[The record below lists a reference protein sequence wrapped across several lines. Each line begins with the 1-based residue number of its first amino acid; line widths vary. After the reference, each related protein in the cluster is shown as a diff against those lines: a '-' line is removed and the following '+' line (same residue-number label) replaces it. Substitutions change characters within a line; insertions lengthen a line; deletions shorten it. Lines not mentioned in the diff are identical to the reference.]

1 MYSEQNEEV
10 ARRAYDL
17 LRQNDSTLPAWE
29 LYAGK
34 HKIRDLVN
42 TFQTVPRAHT
52 SIANAME
59 EAVHLALAN
68 VVAAEPVAD
77 TAPLHVP
84 EPAEEPVKSKL
95 GTKKK

>member
-1 MYSEQNEEV
+1 
-10 ARRAYDL
+10 
-17 LRQNDSTLPAWE
+17 

-68 VVAAEPVAD
+68 VVAAEPVVD

>member
-17 LRQNDSTLPAWE
+17 YAKTIPRCPLGE

-34 HKIRDLVN
+34 HRIRDLVN
-42 TFQTVPRAHT
+42 APDRTACHT

-59 EAVHLALAN
+59 GSGSPGAGECGCGR
-68 VVAAEPVAD
+68 
-77 TAPLHVP
+77 TCR
-84 EPAEEPVKSKL
+84 
-95 GTKKK
+95 